1 MNFFQLDSNKVY
13 TAEPEPS
20 RFPMHIHNDYELFY
34 FLSGSVKY
42 SVEGNIYTLIPG
54 DIIVLRNNEAHHPIP
69 KKSVPYTRLFINFK
83 PDDALD
89 SCLTDELLTAFVD
102 RPAGLYNHY
111 SNQRF
116 PDNHWYF
123 YLNAIH
129 EASDNLK
136 KQFLLMSLLL
146 ELKEYSSQLK
156 EESPTHSTS
165 DIYQITQYID
175 KHLKQHLSLEML
187 CERFFISPTQLNR
200 YFKRNLGTTAGEY
213 ISTKRLLLANDLI
226 MQGQKPS
233 YIFKQC
239 GFNDY
244 STFYRAYKKK
254 FGHAPKET

>member
-1 MNFFQLDSNKVY
+1 MN
-13 TAEPEPS
+13 
-20 RFPMHIHNDYELFY
+20 
-34 FLSGSVKY
+34 
-42 SVEGNIYTLIPG
+42 PG
-54 DIIVLRNNEAHHPIP
+54 DIIVLRNNESHHPIP
-69 KKSVPYTRLFINFK
+69 KKSTPYTRLFINFK
-83 PDDALD
+83 PEDSLDD
-89 SCLTDELLTAFVD
+89 CLTDELLTIFTN

-111 SNQRF
+111 PTHQF

-123 YLNAIH
+123 YLNSIY
-129 EASDNLK
+129 ESSDNLK

-156 EESPTHSTS
+156 KEPPTYSAS
-165 DIYQITQYID
+165 DIAQITQYID

-187 CERFFISPTQLNR
+187 CDRFFISPTQLNR
-200 YFKRNLGTTAGEY
+200 NFTRNLGTTVGEY

-226 MQGQKPS
+226 IQGQKPS